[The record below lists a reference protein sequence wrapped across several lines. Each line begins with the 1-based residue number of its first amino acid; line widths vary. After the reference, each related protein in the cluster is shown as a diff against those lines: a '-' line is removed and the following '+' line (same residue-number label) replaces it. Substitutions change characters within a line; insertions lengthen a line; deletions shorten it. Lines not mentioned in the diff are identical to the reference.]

1 MRRSL
6 FWKILV
12 GFWITFIVITQAVWL
27 VFYYYASQKEPFEN
41 RIANRIVSLQF
52 TSAVSVLETE
62 GLDGLN
68 RMTSGWPAVD
78 QRHIA
83 IIPLKVPLTQRAG
96 PMSMIPLTDDVRLEH
111 VKGETGAITCSSM
124 TLRLCVK
131 STDLTVLGEC

>member
-1 MRRSL
+1 M
-6 FWKILV
+6 
-12 GFWITFIVITQAVWL
+12 
-27 VFYYYASQKEPFEN
+27 FYYYASQKEPFEN